1 MSEAKEKFKEKLK
14 DVFKAHREAVRQS
27 LDDVVDV
34 MRPRPMTWADV
45 SKAVDA
51 AIPILAGE
59 LSEGAVQ
66 RRVAEDFLAR
76 FKDHAEERSAE
87 DYDGAPFT
95 IRGSSLFDLFAHQL
109 GILGSNHL
117 KIANDVAEKKRVT
130 GNLQAVLSALR
141 KVPSAVVKIGKRE
154 YAVFLEIPE
163 VGGGRGSHPYTA
175 SMQIQA
181 GRDFQGAGTEML
193 KRERSQFYKIFADHW
208 FSGGIAWDR
217 VGTAFGPW
225 LRLALEDYDPERV
238 IYVLTELMET
248 MDYSDRVMFLN
259 GLSGFDVDPFL
270 VHDETFAADYLLAA
284 WHNCGGEAL
293 ATDADTLSILRKLRD
308 HEALLMIEK
317 VVALRILR
325 MSGAEVFEAVQPFPR
340 DPTSSAEAK
349 ELLQWSS
356 AEAVFAPRIDLR
368 EWMREAEDWLREAA
382 EGKAHEVE

>member
-27 LDDVVDV
+27 LDDLVDV

-51 AIPILAGE
+51 AIPVLAGE

-76 FKDHAEERSAE
+76 FKDHAEKHSEA
-87 DYDGAPFT
+87 DYYDGAPFT
-95 IRGSSLFDLFAHQL
+95 IRGSSLFDLFAYQL
-109 GILGSNHL
+109 GILGSNQL
-117 KIANDVAEKKRVT
+117 KIANDAAEKKRVT
-130 GNLQAVLSALR
+130 GNLQAILSALR
-141 KVPSAVVKIGKRE
+141 KEPSAVVKLGKRE

-163 VGGGRGSHPYTA
+163 VGGGRGSHAYTA
-175 SMQIQA
+175 SMQVQR
-181 GRDFQGAGTEML
+181 GRNFHGVSTSML
-193 KRERSQFYKIFADHW
+193 RRERRKFYKIFADHW

-217 VGTAFGPW
+217 VGTGFSLW
-225 LRLALEDYDPERV
+225 LRSALEDYDPERV
-238 IYVLTELMET
+238 IYVLTELMDT
-248 MDYSDRVMFLN
+248 MDSSDRVMFLN

-284 WHNCGGEAL
+284 WKNCGGETVAR
-293 ATDADTLSILRKLRD
+293 DADTLSILRKLRD
-308 HEALLMIEK
+308 HEALLVIEK

-325 MSGAEVFEAVQPFPR
+325 MSGAEPFAVVQPFPR

-349 ELLQWSS
+349 EMLQWSS

-368 EWMREAEDWLREAA
+368 EWMREAEDWLKDESHNV
-382 EGKAHEVE
+382 K

>member
-1 MSEAKEKFKEKLK
+1 VSKFKDQLQ
-14 DVFKAHREAVRQS
+14 DIFKAHREAVRQS
-27 LDDVVDV
+27 LDDLVDV

-87 DYDGAPFT
+87 EYDGGPFM
-95 IRGSSLFDLFAHQL
+95 IRGSSLFDLFAYQL
-109 GILGSNHL
+109 GILDSNQL
-117 KIANDVAEKKRVT
+117 KIANDAAEKRRVT

-141 KVPSAVVKIGKRE
+141 KVPSAVVKLGKRE

-163 VGGGRGSHPYTA
+163 VGSGRGAHPYTVSIQVQRGRNFEGAGA
-175 SMQIQA
+175 SML
-181 GRDFQGAGTEML
+181 R
-193 KRERSQFYKIFADHW
+193 RERRQFYKIFANHW

-225 LRLALEDYDPERV
+225 LRLALEDYDPGRV

-248 MDYSDRVMFLN
+248 MDFNDRVMFLN

-270 VHDETFAADYLLAA
+270 VHEATFAADYLLAA
-284 WHNCGGEAL
+284 WGNCGGESVAR
-293 ATDADTLSILRKLRD
+293 DADTLSILRKLRD
-308 HEALLMIEK
+308 HEALFVIEK

-325 MSGAEVFEAVQPFPR
+325 MSGAEAFAVVQPFPR

-349 ELLQWSS
+349 EMLQWSS
-356 AEAVFAPRIDLR
+356 AEAVIAPRIDLR
-368 EWMREAEDWLREAA
+368 EWMREAEDWLKDESHSV
-382 EGKAHEVE
+382 K